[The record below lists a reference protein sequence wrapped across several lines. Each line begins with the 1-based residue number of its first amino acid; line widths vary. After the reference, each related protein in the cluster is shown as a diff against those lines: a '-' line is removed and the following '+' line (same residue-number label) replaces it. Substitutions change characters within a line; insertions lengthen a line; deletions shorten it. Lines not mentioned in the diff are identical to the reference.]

1 MRPIEE
7 YVKQADT
14 LAQDVMNTWCSFTM
28 AGHNDDLT
36 ADFKEVFEV
45 TYDFRQAV
53 RMVDNWRGAGT
64 PTATADA
71 EVKQKRL
78 AFAQAFKT
86 FHEKHE
92 A

>member
-1 MRPIEE
+1 
-7 YVKQADT
+7 
-14 LAQDVMNTWCSFTM
+14 
-28 AGHNDDLT
+28 
-36 ADFKEVFEV
+36 
-45 TYDFRQAV
+45 
-53 RMVDNWRGAGT
+53 MVDNWRGAGT